1 MGNQL
6 PKDFPQVVEDRI
18 LRGVE
23 HSSDVLASA
32 RQRHEDKL
40 TERVAVDVERCA
52 AGEGFPEVNPSLRVR
67 LGEFR
72 HQREV

>member
-23 HSSDVLASA
+23 HSSNVLAPA
-32 RQRHEDKL
+32 RQRHEDQL
-40 TERVAVDVERCA
+40 
-52 AGEGFPEVNPSLRVR
+52 PSALP
-67 LGEFR
+67 
-72 HQREV
+72 